1 MREAREPH
9 TPVGRVRREK
19 KKTQSHSLFSASFQT
34 FRLTARAYLN
44 TQKYG
49 LFCSLAFPGS
59 NATNLY
65 VYFVE
70 LFSES
75 RYSWFPRRSAKP
87 HDSQVYK
94 TKIHD
99 SYMFCK
105 YDSWFHFH
113 PRVRSGLS
121 TVYYDYVGI
130 ILRINNSEVKESRI
144 IKTTTTIKFRWICV
158 SCKNFGK
165 TGGFHTNWPYPQV
178 ELKIF
183 LERKARARNFLCF
196 RRQHTSLSTT
206 FWDPTLLQMG
216 KTGLLARSSCQLPHR
231 NRGTQRQFS
240 EKYLFGRRFEI

>member
-1 MREAREPH
+1 MIPLSPPEWGQGYDALCGIVH
-9 TPVGRVRREK
+9 FFWAV
-19 KKTQSHSLFSASFQT
+19 LI
-34 FRLTARAYLN
+34 
-44 TQKYG
+44 
-49 LFCSLAFPGS
+49 
-59 NATNLY
+59 
-65 VYFVE
+65 
-70 LFSES
+70 
-75 RYSWFPRRSAKP
+75 RYKCTSCIVHR
-87 HDSQVYK
+87 
-94 TKIHD
+94 
-99 SYMFCK
+99 
-105 YDSWFHFH
+105 
-113 PRVRSGLS
+113 
-121 TVYYDYVGI
+121 TVI
-130 ILRINNSEVKESRI
+130 NSEVKESRI

-216 KTGLLARSSCQLPHR
+216 KTGFLARSSCQLPHR